1 MSNGSLVGLGKD
13 NNLYWRSS
21 LGNNWIQVPNGVSMN
36 VVAQKNDGS
45 FIGQGTDGKV
55 YVCPYMGAS
64 WSSPF
69 AAAAQPS
76 IVFVDTMLDGTF
88 LGVGSDNTLYTS
100 SQPKS
105 TD

>member
-55 YVCPYMGAS
+55 YPDFDSLNSRRPYSRIRTPCSRSARRGRGVR
-64 WSSPF
+64 WSGE
-69 AAAAQPS
+69 A
-76 IVFVDTMLDGTF
+76 
-88 LGVGSDNTLYTS
+88 
-100 SQPKS
+100 
-105 TD
+105 